1 MKIRF
6 RKSLGFTLLVLVLLV
21 FIGFV
26 EKKSSERKFS
36 AIHITV
42 QGISDVYF
50 VDEAD
55 ILKALKTEF
64 PLLTPGMAMSEFDL
78 NKIESKVETHPFV
91 KNAEVFVDLKG
102 NIWVEIQQHIPM
114 ARITR
119 PTSADGYI
127 STEGIILPTSPKYTT
142 RVLVIEGDYADDLL
156 EAGDLNVAHGN
167 LLELIRFMYKDSF
180 WNAQINGLDINE
192 KGEIIMHQQ
201 VGRQIIEFG
210 KAQDINDKFKRIS
223 LFYEEILPAKGWNA
237 YDRVNVKYK
246 DQIIC
251 E

>member
-1 MKIRF
+1 MKAKLI
-6 RKSLGFTLLVLVLLV
+6 KSIGFGLLVLVLLV

-26 EKKSSERKFS
+26 EKKSSERQFNE
-36 AIHITV
+36 IHVTV
-42 QGISDVYF
+42 QDISDVYF

-55 ILKALKTEF
+55 ILETLKVEF

-78 NKIESKVETHPFV
+78 KKIEDKVEMHPFV

-114 ARITR
+114 ARIAR
-119 PTSADGYI
+119 PMAADGYI
-127 STEGIILPTSPKYTT
+127 STEGLILPTSSKYTT
-142 RVLVIEGDYADDLL
+142 RVLVIEGEYADELL
-156 EAGDLNVAHGN
+156 EAGDLSQEHGD
-167 LLELIRFMYKDSF
+167 LLELIRYMYTDPF
-180 WNAQINGLDINE
+180 WNAQITGLDINR
-192 KGEIIMHQQ
+192 KKEIILHQQ

-210 KAQDINDKFKRIS
+210 DAKDIGEKFKRIS
-223 LFYEEILPAKGWNA
+223 LFYEKILPVKGWEA